1 MKKIV
6 YLPLD
11 ERPCNYSFVGFLSEN
26 NEKYRLARPTLE
38 ELGDKKTPAD
48 YDKIEAFLLRECADA
63 DYLIL
68 AVDMLLYGGI
78 IPSRLHHL
86 DKQTLKDRLQLLTQ
100 LKNKNPNMTV
110 YAFSLVMRCPC
121 YSDSD
126 EEPDYYGV
134 CGLEIFEYGQNEHK
148 YKDGKITQEEYL
160 AEKNRLKVCEPYLDD
175 YLTRRECNIS
185 LFMDVLDMVGKG
197 KEIDE
202 FVILQDDSNPC
213 GYTAMDQAKVR
224 QMILEK
230 NIPVDVYPGADEGGM
245 SLLARAVANMEGY
258 APKIY
263 PVYPKEECKNV
274 IPLYEDRAVYKSIAA
289 QIKSAGGVQA
299 ASEEE
304 ADVLLF
310 CNLPVGAVQNISNPH
325 GRQYY
330 NRDLPAY
337 LARMKKAVEE
347 GKGVAVA
354 DIAYCNGGDVRL
366 TEQITQQIGLLK
378 LWGYAG
384 WNTSSNTLGT
394 VICQAIL
401 RYFYGDTPTHR
412 KFTAERMYEDIGY
425 CAYVRKRVWDYEVEA
440 MGYKYE
446 DTKVQQGEV
455 SCRIEELLN
464 EYMVANY
471 PEITD
476 LYEIEKCY
484 LPWRR
489 MFEVGL
495 IIKEKIERR

>member
-26 NEKYRLARPTLE
+26 NKNYRLVRPSME
-38 ELGDKKTPAD
+38 EMGDKKIPAE
-48 YDKIEAFLLRECADA
+48 YEKIENFLYRECKDA
-63 DYLIL
+63 DYLII
-68 AVDMLLYGGI
+68 AIDTLLYGGI

-86 DKQTLKDRLQLLTQ
+86 DRETLAKRLEVLSLI
-100 LKNKNPNMTV
+100 KERNPKMTI

-121 YSDSD
+121 YSDAD

-148 YKDGKITQEEYL
+148 FKDGKITREEYL
-160 AEKNRLKVCEPYLDD
+160 AEKERLKACEPYLED
-175 YLTRRECNIS
+175 YLTRRACNVS
-185 LFMDVLDMVGKG
+185 LLIDALNLVGTVVKQ
-197 KEIDE
+197 

-213 GYTAMDQAKVR
+213 GFTAMDQAKVR
-224 QMILEK
+224 KFVQEK
-230 NIPVDVYPGADEGGM
+230 NLDVAIYPGADEGGL
-245 SLLARAVANMEGY
+245 SLLARAVADMEGY

-274 IPLYEDRAVYKSIAA
+274 IPMYEDRAVYKSILA
-289 QIKSAGGVQA
+289 QIQSAGGVQCD
-299 ASEEE
+299 SEEE
-304 ADVLLF
+304 ADILLF
-310 CNLPVGAVQNISNPH
+310 CNLPVGKVQNVSEPH
-325 GRQYY
+325 GKQYY
-330 NRDLPAY
+330 DRDLPAFIK
-337 LARMKKAVEE
+337 RMKKAVES

-354 DIAYCNGGDVRL
+354 DIAYCNGADTRL
-366 TEQITQQIGLLK
+366 TESITQEIGFFK

-394 VICQAIL
+394 VICQAVL

-412 KFTAERMYEDIGY
+412 KFTAERMYEDVGY
-425 CAYVRKRVWDYEVEA
+425 CAYVRKRIWDYEVEQ

-455 SCRIEELLN
+455 SERVQELL
-464 EYMVANY
+464 EYYMSANY
-471 PEITD
+471 PELTEK
-476 LYEIEKCY
+476 YEIEKCY
-484 LPWRR
+484 MPWRR

-495 IIKEKIERR
+495 IIKEK

>member
-26 NEKYRLARPTLE
+26 NKNYRLVRPSME
-38 ELGDKKTPAD
+38 EMGDKKIPAE
-48 YDKIEAFLLRECADA
+48 YEKIENFLYRECKDA
-63 DYLIL
+63 DYLII
-68 AVDMLLYGGI
+68 AIDTLLYGGI

-86 DKQTLKDRLQLLTQ
+86 DRETLAKRLEVLSLI
-100 LKNKNPNMTV
+100 KERNPKMTI

-121 YSDSD
+121 YSDAD

-148 YKDGKITQEEYL
+148 FKDGKITREEYL
-160 AEKNRLKVCEPYLDD
+160 AEKERLKACEPYLED
-175 YLTRRECNIS
+175 YLTRRACNVS
-185 LFMDVLDMVGKG
+185 LLIDALNLVGTVVKQ
-197 KEIDE
+197 

-213 GYTAMDQAKVR
+213 GFTAMDQAKVR
-224 QMILEK
+224 KFAQEK
-230 NIPVDVYPGADEGGM
+230 NLDVAIYPGADEGGL
-245 SLLARAVANMEGY
+245 SLLARAVADMEGY

-274 IPLYEDRAVYKSIAA
+274 IPMYEDRAVYKSILA
-289 QIKSAGGVQA
+289 QIQSAGGVQCD
-299 ASEEE
+299 SEEE
-304 ADVLLF
+304 ADILLF
-310 CNLPVGAVQNISNPH
+310 CNLPVGKVQNVSEPH

-330 NRDLPAY
+330 DRDLPAFIK
-337 LARMKKAVEE
+337 RMKKAVES

-354 DIAYCNGGDVRL
+354 DIAYCNGADTRL
-366 TEQITQQIGLLK
+366 TESITQEIGFFK

-394 VICQAIL
+394 VICQAVL

-412 KFTAERMYEDIGY
+412 KFTAERMYEDVGY
-425 CAYVRKRVWDYEVEA
+425 CAYVRKRIWDYEVEQ

-455 SCRIEELLN
+455 SERVQELL
-464 EYMVANY
+464 EYYMSANY
-471 PEITD
+471 PELTEK
-476 LYEIEKCY
+476 YEIEKCY
-484 LPWRR
+484 MPWRR

-495 IIKEKIERR
+495 IIKEK

>member
-26 NEKYRLARPTLE
+26 NKNYRLVRPSME
-38 ELGDKKTPAD
+38 EMGDKKIPAE
-48 YDKIEAFLLRECADA
+48 YEKIENFLYRECEDA
-63 DYLIL
+63 DYLII
-68 AVDMLLYGGI
+68 AIDTLLYGGI

-86 DKQTLKDRLQLLTQ
+86 DRETLAKRLEVLSLI
-100 LKNKNPNMTV
+100 KERNPKMTI

-121 YSDSD
+121 YSDAD

-148 YKDGKITQEEYL
+148 FKDGKITREEYL
-160 AEKNRLKVCEPYLDD
+160 AEKERLKACEPYLED
-175 YLTRRECNIS
+175 YLTRRACNVS
-185 LFMDVLDMVGKG
+185 LLIDALNLVGTVVKQ
-197 KEIDE
+197 

-213 GYTAMDQAKVR
+213 GFTAMDQAKVR
-224 QMILEK
+224 KFAQEK
-230 NIPVDVYPGADEGGM
+230 NLDVAIYPGADEGGL
-245 SLLARAVANMEGY
+245 SLLARAVADMEGY

-274 IPLYEDRAVYKSIAA
+274 IPMYEDRAVCKSILA
-289 QIKSAGGVQA
+289 QIQSAGGVQCD
-299 ASEEE
+299 SEEE
-304 ADVLLF
+304 ADILLF
-310 CNLPVGAVQNISNPH
+310 CDLPVGKVQNVSEPH
-325 GRQYY
+325 GKQYY
-330 NRDLPAY
+330 DRDLPAFIK
-337 LARMKKAVEE
+337 RMKKAVES

-354 DIAYCNGGDVRL
+354 DIAYCNGADVRL
-366 TEQITQQIGLLK
+366 TERITQEIGFFK

-394 VICQAIL
+394 VICQAVL

-412 KFTAERMYEDIGY
+412 KFTAERMYEDVGY
-425 CAYVRKRVWDYEVEA
+425 CAYVRKRIWDYEVEQ

-455 SCRIEELLN
+455 SERVQELL
-464 EYMVANY
+464 EYYMSANY
-471 PEITD
+471 PELTEK
-476 LYEIEKCY
+476 YEIEKCY
-484 LPWRR
+484 MPWRR

-495 IIKEKIERR
+495 IIKEK

>member
-11 ERPCNYSFVGFLSEN
+11 ERPCNYSFVGFLSEEN
-26 NEKYRLARPTLE
+26 ANYRLARPTME
-38 ELGDKKTPAD
+38 EMGDKKIPAD
-48 YDKIEAFLLRECADA
+48 YEKVKGFLLRECEDA
-63 DYLIL
+63 DYLVI
-68 AVDMLLYGGI
+68 AIDTLLYGGI

-86 DKQTLKDRLQLLTQ
+86 DRETLAKRLQVLVDI
-100 LKNKNPNMTV
+100 KEKNPALTI

-121 YSDSD
+121 YSDCD

-148 YKDGKITQEEYL
+148 FKDGKITEEEYL
-160 AEKNRLKVCEPYLDD
+160 AEKERLKVCEPYLDD
-175 YLTRRECNIS
+175 YLTRRECNVS
-185 LFMDVLDMVGKG
+185 LLMHALSLVGSTIKQ
-197 KEIDE
+197 

-224 QMILEK
+224 KMIAEK
-230 NIPVDVYPGADEGGM
+230 NLDVAIYPGADEGGM
-245 SLLARAVANMEGY
+245 SLLSRAVADMEGY

-274 IPLYEDRAVYKSIAA
+274 IPLYEDRAVYKSILA
-289 QIKSAGGVQA
+289 QIQSAGCVQCD
-299 ASEEE
+299 SEEE
-304 ADVLLF
+304 ADILLF
-310 CNLPVGAVQNISNPH
+310 CNLPVGEVQNISNPH

-330 NRDLPAY
+330 DRDLPAFV
-337 LARMKKAVEE
+337 AKMKKAVDS

-354 DIAYCNGGDVRL
+354 DIAYCNGADVRL
-366 TEQITQQIGLLK
+366 TERITQEIGFFK
-378 LWGYAG
+378 LWGFAG

-394 VICQAIL
+394 VICQAAL

-425 CAYVRKRVWDYEVEA
+425 CAYVRKLIWDYEVES

-446 DTKVQQGEV
+446 DVKAQEGEV
-455 SCRIEELLN
+455 SARVQELL
-464 EYMVANY
+464 ELYMSANY
-471 PEITD
+471 PELTD
-476 LYEIEKCY
+476 KYEIEKCY
-484 LPWRR
+484 MPWRR

-495 IIKEKIERR
+495 IIKNKE